1 MCINPFRDIF
11 KTNDVLPN
19 INNFRYVNNAL
30 KSEECNILN
39 NKNIDKIDINYDI
52 YNSIGIEQLSQKN
65 LDFKIESNNKP
76 IAPTKASTRFDK
88 SFDNKIDDYESKKNS
103 SNYFYQDSI
112 KEENDE
118 PNFHELKS
126 NLIIK
131 KKKVGRKRKLDYEDN
146 HKIANDNMIRKCKHL
161 VINNCIEFLN
171 FQIKKIYHNN
181 IGEGILIKKIL
192 DINQVQKSDNKL
204 ETTKLF
210 LNKKLSEIFSVD
222 ISSKYTSFLPD
233 HNKIL
238 ISRLLNEEDIEKR
251 EKFQKIFNLTFEDCI
266 QLFLGNN
273 NKYIEF
279 EGFPVLDEIK
289 DELNEDNEY
298 LEKIKNFL
306 LNFEDIIKH
315 KKPRKRNKKESSEI
329 NINKDNLNQA

>member
-11 KTNDVLPN
+11 KTNDVLSN

-30 KSEECNILN
+30 KSEKCNILN

-88 SFDNKIDDYESKKNS
+88 SFDNKIDDTN
-103 SNYFYQDSI
+103 NFYQDSI

-192 DINQVQKSDNKL
+192 DINQIQKSDNKL
-204 ETTKLF
+204 ESTKLF

-238 ISRLLNEEDIEKR
+238 ISRLLNEEYIEKR
-251 EKFQKIFNLTFEDCI
+251 EKFQKIFNLTFADCI

-279 EGFPVLDEIK
+279 KAFPVLDEIK

>member
-146 HKIANDNMIRKCKHL
+146 HKITNDNMIRKCKHF

-192 DINQVQKSDNKL
+192 DINQIQKSDNKL
-204 ETTKLF
+204 ESTKLF
-210 LNKKLSEIFSVD
+210 LNKKLSEIFSFD

-251 EKFQKIFNLTFEDCI
+251 EKFQKIFNLTFADCI

-306 LNFEDIIKH
+306 LNLEDIIKH
-315 KKPRKRNKKESSEI
+315 KKPRKRNKKKSSEI

>member
-88 SFDNKIDDYESKKNS
+88 SFDNKIDDYESMKNS
-103 SNYFYQDSI
+103 SNNFYQDSI

-181 IGEGILIKKIL
+181 IGEGILIMKIL

-222 ISSKYTSFLPD
+222 ISSKYTTFLPD

-251 EKFQKIFNLTFEDCI
+251 EKFQKIFNLTFADCI

-298 LEKIKNFL
+298 LEKTKNFL

>member
-118 PNFHELKS
+118 PNFQELKS

-251 EKFQKIFNLTFEDCI
+251 EKFQKIFNLTFADCM

>member
-192 DINQVQKSDNKL
+192 DINQIQKSDNKL
-204 ETTKLF
+204 ESTKLF

-251 EKFQKIFNLTFEDCI
+251 EKFQKIFNLTFADCI

-298 LEKIKNFL
+298 LEKIKKFL

-329 NINKDNLNQA
+329 DINKDNLNQA

>member
-19 INNFRYVNNAL
+19 INNFRYVNNAV

-146 HKIANDNMIRKCKHL
+146 HKIANDNMIRKCKHF

-192 DINQVQKSDNKL
+192 DINQIQKSDNKL
-204 ETTKLF
+204 ESTKLF

-238 ISRLLNEEDIEKR
+238 ISRLLNEEDIEKK
-251 EKFQKIFNLTFEDCI
+251 EKFKKIFNLTFADCI

-273 NKYIEF
+273 TKFNEL
-279 EGFPVLDEIK
+279 EGFPVFDEIK
-289 DELNEDNEY
+289 SELNEDDEF
-298 LEKIKNFL
+298 LKKIKNFL
-306 LNFEDIIKH
+306 LNFESIINN
-315 KKPRKRNKKESSEI
+315 KKPRKRNKMESSEN
-329 NINKDNLNQA
+329 NINKNNLNEA

>member
-11 KTNDVLPN
+11 KTNDVLSN
-19 INNFRYVNNAL
+19 INNFRYVNNAV

-39 NKNIDKIDINYDI
+39 NKNIDKIDINYVI

-88 SFDNKIDDYESKKNS
+88 SFDNKIDDYESMKNS
-103 SNYFYQDSI
+103 SNNFYQDSI

-146 HKIANDNMIRKCKHL
+146 YKITNDNMIRKCKHL

-192 DINQVQKSDNKL
+192 DINQIQKSDNKL
-204 ETTKLF
+204 ESTKLF

-251 EKFQKIFNLTFEDCI
+251 EKFQKIFNLTFADCM

>member
-11 KTNDVLPN
+11 KTNDVLSN

-39 NKNIDKIDINYDI
+39 NKNIDKIDINYVI

-88 SFDNKIDDYESKKNS
+88 SFYNKIDDYESKKNS

-146 HKIANDNMIRKCKHL
+146 HKITNDNMIRKCKHL

-192 DINQVQKSDNKL
+192 DINQIQKSDNKL
-204 ETTKLF
+204 ESTKLF

-251 EKFQKIFNLTFEDCI
+251 EKFQKIFNLTFADCI

-306 LNFEDIIKH
+306 LNLEDIIKH
-315 KKPRKRNKKESSEI
+315 KKPRKRNKKKSSEI

>member
-1 MCINPFRDIF
+1 MCINPFRDII
-11 KTNDVLPN
+11 KTNDVLSN

-39 NKNIDKIDINYDI
+39 NKNIDKIDINYVI

-146 HKIANDNMIRKCKHL
+146 HKITNDNMIRKCKHL

-181 IGEGILIKKIL
+181 IGEGILIMKIL
-192 DINQVQKSDNKL
+192 DINQIQKSDNKL
-204 ETTKLF
+204 ESTKLF

-251 EKFQKIFNLTFEDCI
+251 EKFQKIFNLTFADCI

-306 LNFEDIIKH
+306 LNLEDIIKH
-315 KKPRKRNKKESSEI
+315 KKPRKRNKKKSSEI

>member
-39 NKNIDKIDINYDI
+39 NKNIDKIDINYVI

-88 SFDNKIDDYESKKNS
+88 SFDNKIDDYESMKNS
-103 SNYFYQDSI
+103 SNNFYQDSI

-146 HKIANDNMIRKCKHL
+146 HKITNDNMIRKCKHL

-192 DINQVQKSDNKL
+192 DINQIQKSDNKL
-204 ETTKLF
+204 ESTKLF

-251 EKFQKIFNLTFEDCI
+251 EKFQKIFNLTFADCM

>member
-11 KTNDVLPN
+11 KTNDVLSN

-39 NKNIDKIDINYDI
+39 NKNIDKIDINYVI

-112 KEENDE
+112 KEESDE

-146 HKIANDNMIRKCKHL
+146 HKITNDNMIRKCKHL

-181 IGEGILIKKIL
+181 IGEGILIMKIL
-192 DINQVQKSDNKL
+192 DINQIQKSDNKL
-204 ETTKLF
+204 ESTKLF

-251 EKFQKIFNLTFEDCI
+251 EKFQKIFNLTFADCI

-306 LNFEDIIKH
+306 LNLEDIIKH

>member
-11 KTNDVLPN
+11 KTNDVLSN

-181 IGEGILIKKIL
+181 IGEGILIMKIL

-222 ISSKYTSFLPD
+222 ISSKYTSFLPA

-251 EKFQKIFNLTFEDCI
+251 EKFQKIFNLTFANCI

-306 LNFEDIIKH
+306 LNLEDIIKH
-315 KKPRKRNKKESSEI
+315 KKPRKRNKKKSSEI

>member
-146 HKIANDNMIRKCKHL
+146 HKITNDNMIRKCKHL

-192 DINQVQKSDNKL
+192 DINQIQKSDNKL
-204 ETTKLF
+204 ESTKLF

-251 EKFQKIFNLTFEDCI
+251 EKFQKIFNLTFADCI

-306 LNFEDIIKH
+306 LNLEDIIKH

>member
-11 KTNDVLPN
+11 KTNDVLSN

-39 NKNIDKIDINYDI
+39 NKNIDKIDINYVI

-192 DINQVQKSDNKL
+192 DINQIQKSDNKL
-204 ETTKLF
+204 ESTKLF

-222 ISSKYTSFLPD
+222 ISSKYTSFLPA

-251 EKFQKIFNLTFEDCI
+251 EKFQKIFNLTFADCI

-315 KKPRKRNKKESSEI
+315 KNPRKRNKKESSEI

>member
-39 NKNIDKIDINYDI
+39 NKNIDKIDINYVI

-88 SFDNKIDDYESKKNS
+88 SFDNKIDDYESMKNS
-103 SNYFYQDSI
+103 SNNFYQDSI

-192 DINQVQKSDNKL
+192 DINQIQKSDNKL
-204 ETTKLF
+204 ESTKLF

-222 ISSKYTSFLPD
+222 ISSKYTSFLPA

-251 EKFQKIFNLTFEDCI
+251 EKFQKIFNLTFADCI

>member
-11 KTNDVLPN
+11 KTNDVLSN

-88 SFDNKIDDYESKKNS
+88 SFDNKIDDYESMKNS
-103 SNYFYQDSI
+103 SNNFYQDSI

-118 PNFHELKS
+118 PNFQELKS

-192 DINQVQKSDNKL
+192 DINQIQKSDNKL
-204 ETTKLF
+204 ESTKLF

-251 EKFQKIFNLTFEDCI
+251 EKFQKIFNLTFADCI

>member
-11 KTNDVLPN
+11 KTNDVLSN
-19 INNFRYVNNAL
+19 INNFRYVNNAV

-39 NKNIDKIDINYDI
+39 NKNIDKIDINYVI

-88 SFDNKIDDYESKKNS
+88 SFDNKIDDYESMKNS
-103 SNYFYQDSI
+103 SNNFYQDSI

-192 DINQVQKSDNKL
+192 DINQIQKSDNKL
-204 ETTKLF
+204 ESTKLF

-251 EKFQKIFNLTFEDCI
+251 EKFQKIFNLTFADCI

>member
-11 KTNDVLPN
+11 KTNDVLSN

-146 HKIANDNMIRKCKHL
+146 HKITNDNMIRKCKHL

-181 IGEGILIKKIL
+181 IGEGIIIKKIL
-192 DINQVQKSDNKL
+192 DINQIQKSDNKL
-204 ETTKLF
+204 ESTKLF

-222 ISSKYTSFLPD
+222 ISSKYTSFLPA

-251 EKFQKIFNLTFEDCI
+251 EKFQKIFNLTFADCI

>member
-19 INNFRYVNNAL
+19 INNFRYVNNAV

-88 SFDNKIDDYESKKNS
+88 SFDNKIDAYASMKNS
-103 SNYFYQDSI
+103 SNNFYQDSI

-126 NLIIK
+126 NLIII

-146 HKIANDNMIRKCKHL
+146 HKITNDNMIRKCKHF

-192 DINQVQKSDNKL
+192 DINQIQKSDNKL
-204 ETTKLF
+204 ESTKLF

-251 EKFQKIFNLTFEDCI
+251 EKFQKIFNLTFADCI

-279 EGFPVLDEIK
+279 EGFPVLNEIK

>member
-19 INNFRYVNNAL
+19 INNFRYVNNAV

-39 NKNIDKIDINYDI
+39 NKNIDKIDINYVI

-88 SFDNKIDDYESKKNS
+88 SFDNKIDDYESMKNS
-103 SNYFYQDSI
+103 SNNFYQDSI

-222 ISSKYTSFLPD
+222 ISSKYTSFLPA

-251 EKFQKIFNLTFEDCI
+251 EKFQKIFNLTFADCM

>member
-88 SFDNKIDDYESKKNS
+88 SFDNKIDDYESMKNS
-103 SNYFYQDSI
+103 SNNFYQDSI

-118 PNFHELKS
+118 PNFQELKS

-192 DINQVQKSDNKL
+192 DINQIQKSDNKL
-204 ETTKLF
+204 ESTKLF

-222 ISSKYTSFLPD
+222 ISSKYT
-233 HNKIL
+233 
-238 ISRLLNEEDIEKR
+238 
-251 EKFQKIFNLTFEDCI
+251 T
-266 QLFLGNN
+266 
-273 NKYIEF
+273 
-279 EGFPVLDEIK
+279 
-289 DELNEDNEY
+289 
-298 LEKIKNFL
+298 FL
-306 LNFEDIIKH
+306 L
-315 KKPRKRNKKESSEI
+315 
-329 NINKDNLNQA
+329 L

>member
-88 SFDNKIDDYESKKNS
+88 SFDNKIDDYESMKNS

-146 HKIANDNMIRKCKHL
+146 HKITNDNMIRKCKHL

-192 DINQVQKSDNKL
+192 DINQIQKSDNKL
-204 ETTKLF
+204 ESTKLF

-251 EKFQKIFNLTFEDCI
+251 EKFQKIFNLTFADCI

>member
-11 KTNDVLPN
+11 KTNDVLSN
-19 INNFRYVNNAL
+19 INNFRYVNNAV

-39 NKNIDKIDINYDI
+39 NKNIDKIDINYVI

-88 SFDNKIDDYESKKNS
+88 SFDNKIDDYESMKNS
-103 SNYFYQDSI
+103 SNNFYQDSI

-146 HKIANDNMIRKCKHL
+146 HKITNDNMIRKCKHL

-192 DINQVQKSDNKL
+192 DINQIQKSDNKL
-204 ETTKLF
+204 ESTKLF

-222 ISSKYTSFLPD
+222 ISSKYTTFLPD

-251 EKFQKIFNLTFEDCI
+251 EKFQKIFNLTFADCM

-298 LEKIKNFL
+298 LGKIKNFL

>member
-11 KTNDVLPN
+11 KTNDVLSN
-19 INNFRYVNNAL
+19 INNFRYVNNAV

-39 NKNIDKIDINYDI
+39 NKNIDKIDINYVI

-88 SFDNKIDDYESKKNS
+88 SFDNKIDDYESMKNS
-103 SNYFYQDSI
+103 SNNFYQDSI

-192 DINQVQKSDNKL
+192 DINQIQKSDNKL
-204 ETTKLF
+204 ESTKLF

-251 EKFQKIFNLTFEDCI
+251 EKFQKIFNLTFADCM

>member
-11 KTNDVLPN
+11 KTNDVLSN

-39 NKNIDKIDINYDI
+39 NKNIDKIDINYVI

-88 SFDNKIDDYESKKNS
+88 SFDNKIDDYESMKNS
-103 SNYFYQDSI
+103 SNNFYQDSI

-146 HKIANDNMIRKCKHL
+146 HKITNDNMIRKCKHL

-192 DINQVQKSDNKL
+192 DINKIQKSDNKL
-204 ETTKLF
+204 ESTKLF

-251 EKFQKIFNLTFEDCI
+251 EKFQKIFNLTFADCI
-266 QLFLGNN
+266 LLFLGNN

-306 LNFEDIIKH
+306 LNFEDIIKD

-329 NINKDNLNQA
+329 NTNKDNLNQA

>member
-39 NKNIDKIDINYDI
+39 NKNIDKIDINYVI

-88 SFDNKIDDYESKKNS
+88 SFDNKIDDYESMKNS
-103 SNYFYQDSI
+103 SNNFYQDSI

-118 PNFHELKS
+118 PNFQELKS

-192 DINQVQKSDNKL
+192 DINQIQKSDNKL
-204 ETTKLF
+204 ESTKLF

-251 EKFQKIFNLTFEDCI
+251 EKFQKIFNLTFADCI

>member
-11 KTNDVLPN
+11 KTNDVLSN
-19 INNFRYVNNAL
+19 INNFRYVNNAV

-39 NKNIDKIDINYDI
+39 NKNIDKIDINYVI

-88 SFDNKIDDYESKKNS
+88 SFDNKIDDYESMKNS
-103 SNYFYQDSI
+103 SNNFYQDSI

-192 DINQVQKSDNKL
+192 DINQIQKSDNKL
-204 ETTKLF
+204 ESTKLF

-251 EKFQKIFNLTFEDCI
+251 EKFQKIFNLTFADCI

-279 EGFPVLDEIK
+279 KAFPVLDEIK

>member
-1 MCINPFRDIF
+1 MYINPFRDIF

-39 NKNIDKIDINYDI
+39 NI

-88 SFDNKIDDYESKKNS
+88 SFDNKIDDYESMKNS
-103 SNYFYQDSI
+103 SNNFYQDSI

-181 IGEGILIKKIL
+181 IGEGIIIKKIL
-192 DINQVQKSDNKL
+192 DINQIQKSDNKL
-204 ETTKLF
+204 ESTKLF

-222 ISSKYTSFLPD
+222 ISSKYTSFLPA

-251 EKFQKIFNLTFEDCI
+251 EKFQKIFNLTFADCM

>member
-11 KTNDVLPN
+11 KTNDVLSN
-19 INNFRYVNNAL
+19 INNFRYVNNAV

-88 SFDNKIDDYESKKNS
+88 SFDNKIDDYESMKNS
-103 SNYFYQDSI
+103 SNNFYQDSI

-146 HKIANDNMIRKCKHL
+146 YKITNDNMIRKCKHL

-192 DINQVQKSDNKL
+192 DINQIQKSDNKL
-204 ETTKLF
+204 ESTKLF

-222 ISSKYTSFLPD
+222 ISSKYTSFLPA

-251 EKFQKIFNLTFEDCI
+251 EKFQKIFNLTFADCM

>member
-19 INNFRYVNNAL
+19 INNFRYVNNAV

-39 NKNIDKIDINYDI
+39 NKNIDKIDINYVI

-88 SFDNKIDDYESKKNS
+88 SFDNKIDDYESMKNS
-103 SNYFYQDSI
+103 SNNFYQDSI

-118 PNFHELKS
+118 PNFQELKS

-146 HKIANDNMIRKCKHL
+146 HKITNDNMIRKCKHL

-192 DINQVQKSDNKL
+192 DINQIQKSDNKL
-204 ETTKLF
+204 ESTKLF

-222 ISSKYTSFLPD
+222 ISSKYTTFLPD

-251 EKFQKIFNLTFEDCI
+251 EKFQKIFNLTFADCI

-279 EGFPVLDEIK
+279 KAFPVLDEIK

>member
-19 INNFRYVNNAL
+19 NNNFRYVNNAL
-30 KSEECNILN
+30 KSEECN
-39 NKNIDKIDINYDI
+39 NKNIDKIDINYVI

-146 HKIANDNMIRKCKHL
+146 HKITNDNMIRKCKHL

-192 DINQVQKSDNKL
+192 DINQIQKSDNKL
-204 ETTKLF
+204 ESTKLF
-210 LNKKLSEIFSVD
+210 LNKKLSEIFSFD
-222 ISSKYTSFLPD
+222 ISSKYTSFLPE

-251 EKFQKIFNLTFEDCI
+251 EKFQKIFNLTFADCI

>member
-1 MCINPFRDIF
+1 MYINPFRDIF

-88 SFDNKIDDYESKKNS
+88 SFDNKIDDYESMKNS
-103 SNYFYQDSI
+103 SNNFYQDSI

-146 HKIANDNMIRKCKHL
+146 HKITNDNMIRKCKHL

-192 DINQVQKSDNKL
+192 DINQIQKSDNKL
-204 ETTKLF
+204 ESTKLF

-251 EKFQKIFNLTFEDCI
+251 EKFQKIFNLTFADCI

>member
-19 INNFRYVNNAL
+19 INNFRYVNNAV

-88 SFDNKIDDYESKKNS
+88 SFDNKIDDYESMKNS
-103 SNYFYQDSI
+103 SNNFYQDSI

-222 ISSKYTSFLPD
+222 ISSKYTSFLPA

-251 EKFQKIFNLTFEDCI
+251 EKFQKIFNLTFADCM

-298 LEKIKNFL
+298 LGKIKNFL

>member
-19 INNFRYVNNAL
+19 INNFRYVNNAV

-39 NKNIDKIDINYDI
+39 NKNIDKIDINYVI

-146 HKIANDNMIRKCKHL
+146 YKITNDNMIRKCKHL

-192 DINQVQKSDNKL
+192 DINQIQKSDNKL
-204 ETTKLF
+204 ESTKLF

-251 EKFQKIFNLTFEDCI
+251 EKFQKIFNLTFADCI

>member
-39 NKNIDKIDINYDI
+39 NKNIDKIDINYVI

-88 SFDNKIDDYESKKNS
+88 SFDNKIDDYESMKNS
-103 SNYFYQDSI
+103 SNNFYQDSI

-192 DINQVQKSDNKL
+192 DINQIQKSDNKL
-204 ETTKLF
+204 ESTKLF

-251 EKFQKIFNLTFEDCI
+251 EKFQKIFNLTFADCI

>member
-146 HKIANDNMIRKCKHL
+146 HKITNDNMIRKCKHL

-192 DINQVQKSDNKL
+192 DINQIQKSDNKL
-204 ETTKLF
+204 ESTKLF

-222 ISSKYTSFLPD
+222 ISSKYTTFLPD

-238 ISRLLNEEDIEKR
+238 ISILLNEEDIEKR
-251 EKFQKIFNLTFEDCI
+251 EKFQKIFNLTFADCI
-266 QLFLGNN
+266 QLCLGNN

>member
-39 NKNIDKIDINYDI
+39 NKNIDKIDINYVI

-88 SFDNKIDDYESKKNS
+88 SFDNKIDDYESMKNS
-103 SNYFYQDSI
+103 SNNFYQDSI

-146 HKIANDNMIRKCKHL
+146 HKITNDNMIRKCKHL

-192 DINQVQKSDNKL
+192 DINQIQKSDNKL
-204 ETTKLF
+204 ESTKLF

-222 ISSKYTSFLPD
+222 ISSKYTTFLPD

-251 EKFQKIFNLTFEDCI
+251 EKFQKIFNLTFADCI

>member
-1 MCINPFRDIF
+1 M
-11 KTNDVLPN
+11 
-19 INNFRYVNNAL
+19 
-30 KSEECNILN
+30 
-39 NKNIDKIDINYDI
+39 
-52 YNSIGIEQLSQKN
+52 
-65 LDFKIESNNKP
+65 
-76 IAPTKASTRFDK
+76 
-88 SFDNKIDDYESKKNS
+88 KNS
-103 SNYFYQDSI
+103 SNNFYQDSI

-118 PNFHELKS
+118 PNFQELKS

-192 DINQVQKSDNKL
+192 DINQIQKSDNKL
-204 ETTKLF
+204 ESTKLF

-251 EKFQKIFNLTFEDCI
+251 EKFQKIFNLTFADCI

-315 KKPRKRNKKESSEI
+315 KKPRKRNKKKSSEI